1 MVIKG
6 DVAKKITFVGVV
18 FLTFAMFVVACVH
31 DLVSDREPIFG
42 GVVDAMG
49 EISES
54 ETTSSL
60 DENSFDE
67 SYISDNVSEDV
78 GENSENESSEGGFE
92 EKDFMAGATHE
103 TLSGISLS
111 SPHCFVYNATDNV
124 ILYEKNAYDQCFPA
138 SVTKLL
144 TAAVAMEYVPVET
157 VFKVGPEINM
167 VGYNSSMAY
176 IKEGQSFT
184 LKDLLYALLLPSGND
199 AAHTIAVN
207 TSRYLYGDSLSDE
220 EAVAS
225 FMELCQR
232 KLLEIGAYNTN
243 FSGPDGYHHD
253 DHYTT
258 AYDMMLISLYATS
271 FDEITKA
278 CGTYEYYCKSVE
290 GEAMGWLN
298 SNPLM
303 KKNGQYYCDLVTGLK
318 TGSTDEAGKCLA
330 TLAEKDGKKLYIVI
344 LGAPNVDMRNKDTL
358 AVIRKVLGY

>member
-1 MVIKG
+1 MAYRNEI
-6 DVAKKITFVGVV
+6 AKRVTFVGVV
-18 FLTFAMFVVACVH
+18 FLTFVMFVVACVH
-31 DLVSDREPIFG
+31 DIVSDEELAFA
-42 GVVDAMG
+42 GVVGAVDESSQENSVDEPSSDDVTE
-49 EISES
+49 EIDDTES
-54 ETTSSL
+54 ETSIEDTSEEVSHESL
-60 DENSFDE
+60 
-67 SYISDNVSEDV
+67 
-78 GENSENESSEGGFE
+78 
-92 EKDFMAGATHE
+92 MAGAVHD

-111 SPHCFVYNATDNV
+111 SPHCFVYDATNKV
-124 ILYEKNAYDQCFPA
+124 ILYEKNAYDRCFPA

-144 TAAVAMEYVPVET
+144 TAAVAMEYVPVDT
-157 VFKVGPEINM
+157 VFKVGAEINM

-176 IKEGQSFT
+176 IREGQSFT

-207 TSRYLYGDSLSDE
+207 TSRYLYGEGLSDE
-220 EAVAS
+220 EAVTL
-225 FMELCQR
+225 FMELCHK
-232 KLLEIGAYNTN
+232 KLLDIGAYNTN

-258 AYDMMLISLYATS
+258 AYDMMLISLYATT
-271 FDEITKA
+271 FEEIKEA

-303 KKNGQYYCDLVTGLK
+303 KKHGQYYNALVTGLK

-330 TLAEKDGKKLYIVI
+330 TLAEKDGKELYIVI

-358 AVIRKVLGY
+358 AVINKVLGK